1 MQPSPRGSE
10 LSDSVYSVELLLPTA
25 RFAFAVEGDHVEVLP
40 EFRSPEGSLAYQQL
54 RQQHT
59 VVGMTTFPNTVLL
72 RGELT
77 IVVDPGLHL
86 QNEPVLRA
94 LESRGLSSDDVDQI
108 LLTHA
113 HLDHAGACADLLA
126 PVTVHELECS
136 SPHWAAVSGILG
148 RVPLTR
154 MRGEEGE
161 VAPGITWARTPG
173 HTDGGVSFCVTTADG
188 PVVLCGDIVG
198 PQRRDFDVMEP
209 PADEPGAA
217 ELLASWRRLRAW
229 SPALLIAGHV
239 PPFRP

>member
-1 MQPSPRGSE
+1 VTLSE
-10 LSDSVYSVELLLPTA
+10 ALYHIELLLPTA
-25 RFAFAVEGDHVEVLP
+25 RFAFAVEGERVEVMP

-54 RQQHT
+54 KKEHA

-72 RGELT
+72 RGERT

-86 QNEPVLRA
+86 QNEPVVRA
-94 LESRGLSSDDVDQI
+94 LEARGLQPDDVDQI

-113 HLDHAGACADLLA
+113 HLDHAGACVDLAA

-136 SPHWAAVSGILG
+136 SPHWTAVAGILQS
-148 RVPLTR
+148 VPLTLL
-154 MRGEEGE
+154 RGDQGE
-161 VAPGITWARTPG
+161 VAPGITWVRTPG
-173 HTDGGVSFCVTTADG
+173 HTDGGVSFRVATADG

-198 PQRRDFDVMEP
+198 PERHDFDVMEP

-217 ELLASWRRLRAW
+217 DLLASWRRLRAW

-239 PPFRP
+239 PPFRF